1 MTFRRQPATESSKDT
16 FVLLH
21 GKSQDIKGPR
31 FSNGQMPLFESDA
44 GRTPL
49 KIRSEMYVHICRE
62 SILHVYD
69 ILTNIDI
76 QAYTTQQIR
85 ITQVVRAYTVQVLGR
100 NPLEFMIHGD
110 IALHKLLQKNDLPA
124 FIGDTLYEYQ
134 TNIAM
139 KKTPMFN

>member
-85 ITQVVRAYTVQVLGR
+85 ITQVVRAYTSTGTEPLGIYDPWRYRTSQVATKMLCL
-100 NPLEFMIHGD
+100 PL
-110 IALHKLLQKNDLPA
+110 
-124 FIGDTLYEYQ
+124 
-134 TNIAM
+134 
-139 KKTPMFN
+139 